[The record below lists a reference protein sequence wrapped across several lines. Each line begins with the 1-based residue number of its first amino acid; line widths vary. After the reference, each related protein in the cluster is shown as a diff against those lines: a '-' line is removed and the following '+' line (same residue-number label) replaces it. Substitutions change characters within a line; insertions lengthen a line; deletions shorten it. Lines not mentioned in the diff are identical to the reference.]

1 MRALLNDIDVVVSV
15 DYMRTLG
22 YPGDNLLFAPYLL
35 LLYFLKTVARRFLV
49 DGIATFTQTS
59 GVLIAFFSALGY
71 HTVV

>member
-1 MRALLNDIDVVVSV
+1 MRALLDDIDAVVSV

-35 LLYFLKTVARRFLV
+35 LLDFLKTVARRFLV

-59 GVLIAFFSALGY
+59 GVLIAFFPALGY